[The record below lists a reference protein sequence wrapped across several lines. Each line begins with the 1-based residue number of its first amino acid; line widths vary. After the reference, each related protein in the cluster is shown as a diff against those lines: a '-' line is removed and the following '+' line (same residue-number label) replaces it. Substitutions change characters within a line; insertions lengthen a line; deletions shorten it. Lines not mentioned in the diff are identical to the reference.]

1 MNKILTAIIILLLL
15 VIGGGFYK
23 FMIQG
28 STTESTDGR
37 LAIQLNAG
45 ERDMVLG
52 EMRAFLDTVQKIVKG
67 VSEDDMKLVAD
78 SARKVGMSAQGDVPG
93 SLVGKLPMKFKKLG
107 FDTHTKFDQI
117 ALDASDMGDKDNML
131 IQLSVLMQNCVGCHA
146 AYRIDLETK

>member
-1 MNKILTAIIILLLL
+1 MNKILTVIIILLLL

-37 LAIQLNAG
+37 LAIMLNAG

-52 EMRAFLDTVQKIVKG
+52 EMRAFLDTAQKIVKG
-67 VSEDDMKLVAD
+67 VSEDDMKQVAD

-117 ALDASDMGDKDNML
+117 ALDASDMGDKDDVL

-146 AYRIDLETK
+146 AYRIDLEM

>member
-146 AYRIDLETK
+146 AYRIELEM

>member
-28 STTESTDGR
+28 STVESSDGR

-45 ERDMVLG
+45 ERDMVLA
-52 EMRAFLDTVQKIVKG
+52 EMRAFLETVQNIVRG
-67 VSEDDMKLVAD
+67 VTEDDMQFVAE
-78 SARKVGMSAQGDVPG
+78 SARKVGMAAQGEVPG
-93 SLVGKLPMKFKKLG
+93 SLVGKLPIKFKKLG
-107 FDTHTKFDQI
+107 FDTHTKFDQL
-117 ALDASDMGDKDNML
+117 ALDASDMGDKDNVL

-146 AYRIDLETK
+146 AYRIDLEKN

>member
-1 MNKILTAIIILLLL
+1 
-15 VIGGGFYK
+15 
-23 FMIQG
+23 MIQG

-146 AYRIDLETK
+146 AYRIELEM

>member
-1 MNKILTAIIILLLL
+1 VNKILTAIIILLLL

-146 AYRIDLETK
+146 AYRIELEM